1 MKRMSKEELLS
12 ALSGRA
18 QGERLILREYELR
31 DMDLTGADFSHTD
44 FTLSSFQNVVL
55 NDVSFYGST
64 VKNVLFD
71 GCPLHGADFRDAS
84 MVTASLRYCDM
95 GGCDIRGADLFGA
108 VLEHAMLEGVV
119 SDERTKWFR
128 LHCPEKGAFLAYKKC
143 VNDRM
148 VQLLV
153 PEDARRTSAT
163 MPSCRCDKAKVL
175 TIKSFDFKEEFEEAW
190 SLVDE
195 DFVYRKGEWV
205 QVDDFNEDRW
215 QDSTTGIHFWLT
227 REEAKAY

>member
-71 GCPLHGADFRDAS
+71 GCPLHGADS
-84 MVTASLRYCDM
+84 GTPV
-95 GGCDIRGADLFGA
+95 
-108 VLEHAMLEGVV
+108 
-119 SDERTKWFR
+119 W
-128 LHCPEKGAFLAYKKC
+128 
-143 VNDRM
+143 
-148 VQLLV
+148 
-153 PEDARRTSAT
+153 
-163 MPSCRCDKAKVL
+163 
-175 TIKSFDFKEEFEEAW
+175 
-190 SLVDE
+190 
-195 DFVYRKGEWV
+195 
-205 QVDDFNEDRW
+205 
-215 QDSTTGIHFWLT
+215 
-227 REEAKAY
+227 

>member
-1 MKRMSKEELLS
+1 MAEARCLYEEDVEGG
-12 ALSGRA
+12 AVVGPFRE
-18 QGERLILREYELR
+18 GERLILREYELR

-128 LHCPEKGAFLAYKKC
+128 LHA
-143 VNDRM
+143 
-148 VQLLV
+148 
-153 PEDARRTSAT
+153 
-163 MPSCRCDKAKVL
+163 VL
-175 TIKSFDFKEEFEEAW
+175 P
-190 SLVDE
+190 V
-195 DFVYRKGEWV
+195 R
-205 QVDDFNEDRW
+205 
-215 QDSTTGIHFWLT
+215 
-227 REEAKAY
+227 